1 MIPPGVGVGTFAA
14 TSKNAAANNPVSIFA
29 TLLIPRI
36 YRNFSDNRR
45 YAIGLRLFQIILNC
59 PGPAMVFLTV

>member
-45 YAIGLRLFQIILNC
+45 YAIGPR
-59 PGPAMVFLTV
+59 